1 MTIITNPIINRLRK
15 GAIAMAAI
23 LTLAVTGTNAA
34 TPERKIVR
42 PDLEQ
47 IKKETNRSEVKVL
60 LPKTDGKLPRQ

>member
-47 IKKETNRSEVKVL
+47 IKKRQPIRSQS
-60 LPKTDGKLPRQ
+60 TITQN